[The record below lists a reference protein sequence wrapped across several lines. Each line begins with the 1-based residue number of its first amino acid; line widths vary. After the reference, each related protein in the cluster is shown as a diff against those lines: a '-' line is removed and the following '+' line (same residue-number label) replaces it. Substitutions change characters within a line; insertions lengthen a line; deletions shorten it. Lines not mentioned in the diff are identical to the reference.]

1 MDRNE
6 ILEKVNSIFKE
17 VLDNGD
23 IKLNDATTADD
34 VEDWDSLTHVQLV
47 VSIEKYF
54 KCRFG
59 SKEIQSWNN
68 VGEMIDSIINRSQLN

>member
-17 VLDNGD
+17 VLDNEE
-23 IKLNDATTADD
+23 IKLNDMTTADD
-34 VEDWDSLTHVQLV
+34 VEEWDSLTHVQLV
-47 VSIEKYF
+47 VAIERHF
-54 KCRFG
+54 KIRFT

-68 VGEMIDSIINRSQLN
+68 VGEMIDCISSK